1 MMRGLYLSST
11 AAFWC
16 VIATLWAVNLWMPGN
31 DALEVQI
38 VEKGY
43 NLTEVADHNGIESC
57 WMMIRGGVYD
67 VTEYLPLHPTR
78 LDVVLPFCGKD
89 ATPAYNTK
97 NRGRPHSPMADEL
110 LERYRIGTF
119 AP

>member
-1 MMRGLYLSST
+1 MMKGLFLSST

-16 VIATLWAVNLWMPGN
+16 AIAALWVNSIWTSGDQTP
-31 DALEVQI
+31 EVKI
-38 VEKGY
+38 VEKSY
-43 NLTEVADHNGIESC
+43 TFAEVAEHDGIDSC

-67 VTEYLPLHPTR
+67 LTEYLPFHPTN
-78 LDVVLPFCGKD
+78 LNVIAPFCGKD
-89 ATPAYNTK
+89 ATLAYNTK
-97 NRGRPHSPMADEL
+97 NRGRSHSPLAIEL